1 LLIVNINGKV
11 LVGKRRIMA
20 NKMQW
25 INALSIN
32 PSLEKA
38 IDEVVDKIKSK
49 LDGNA
54 DLGIIFI
61 SSAFASDYP
70 RLMPI
75 LLDKLP
81 LPCIIGCGGGGIVGM
96 KNDYQPQEIEGNPAL
111 SLTVASLPDVE
122 ITPFHIIPDDLPDLD
137 SPPSA
142 WWSMIGVEIQKE
154 PNFIL
159 LSDPFSAKINELLEG
174 LDFAYPGAVKIGG
187 LASTSTMGVGSGLF
201 YYDGSNSDQLF
212 RTEGTVGIAL
222 TGNIQVESI
231 VAQGCRPIGETYQV
245 TKGQRN
251 VILQMS
257 DREGKTDSPLNLLRE
272 LINSLSGEDQELAQ
286 YALFVGIARDE
297 FKLELGAGDFLIRN
311 LVGVDPK
318 YGAIAVGD
326 KIRTGQRIKFHLR
339 DAKASADDLE
349 TLLATYYNNKQS
361 LDQTI
366 GALMFS
372 CLGRGEG
379 LYGKPN
385 FDSQLFLDYVT
396 DIPIAGFFCNGEI
409 GPVAGNTF
417 LHGYTSVFGIF
428 SSKDTVID

>member
-1 LLIVNINGKV
+1 MSKP
-11 LVGKRRIMA
+11 
-20 NKMQW
+20 MQW

-38 IDEVVDKIKSK
+38 IDEVVAKIESK
-49 LDGNA
+49 LMSSP
-54 DLGIIFI
+54 DLGIVFI

-70 RLMPI
+70 RLMPL
-75 LLDKLP
+75 LLDKFP
-81 LPCIIGCGGGGIVGM
+81 LPCVIGCGGGGIVGM
-96 KNDYQPQEIEGNPAL
+96 KNDYQPLEIEDNPAL

-122 ITPFHIIPDDLPDLD
+122 ITPFHIIPEYLPDLD
-137 SPPSA
+137 SPPNS
-142 WWSMIGVEIQKE
+142 WWSLINVEMEKQ
-154 PNFIL
+154 PQFIL

-187 LASTSTMGVGSGLF
+187 LASTNTMGVGTGLF
-201 YYDGSNSDQLF
+201 YHDAEGKGTPA
-212 RTEGTVGIAL
+212 RTNPCNRGFLTKGTVGLAL
-222 TGNIQVESI
+222 SGNIVIESI
-231 VAQGCRPIGETYQV
+231 VAQGCRTIGETYQV
-245 TKGQRN
+245 TEGQKN
-251 VILQMS
+251 VILEMA
-257 DREGKTDSPLNLLRE
+257 DSQGNKDNPLSLLRQ
-272 LINSLSGEDQELAQ
+272 LVNSLSTEDQELAQ
-286 YALFVGIARDE
+286 YSLFVGIARDE
-297 FKLELGAGDFLIRN
+297 FKLRLKPGDFLIRN

-326 KIRTGQRIKFHLR
+326 RIRPGQRIQFHLR

-349 TLLATYYNNKQS
+349 TLLTNYCNEENNLS
-361 LDQTI
+361 PS

-372 CLGRGEG
+372 CLGRGQG

-385 FDSQLFLDYVT
+385 FDSQLFLDYVM

-428 SSKDTVID
+428 SQHY

>member
-1 LLIVNINGKV
+1 MSNT
-11 LVGKRRIMA
+11 
-20 NKMQW
+20 MQW
-25 INALSIN
+25 VNALSTN

-38 IDEVVDKIKSK
+38 IDEVVNKIKNK

-54 DLGIIFI
+54 DLGIVFI

-81 LPCIIGCGGGGIVGM
+81 LPCVIGCGGGGIVGM
-96 KNDYQPQEIEGNPAL
+96 KNDYQPLEIEGNPAL

-122 ITPFHIIPDDLPDLD
+122 ITPFHIIPEDLPDLD

-142 WWSMIGVEIQKE
+142 WWDIVNVSMEKQ

-187 LASTSTMGVGSGLF
+187 LASASTMGVASGLF
-201 YYDGSNSDQLF
+201 YYDGSNSDYLF
-212 RTEGTVGIAL
+212 RTDGTVGLAL

-231 VAQGCRPIGETYQV
+231 VAQGCRPIGDVFQV

-251 VILQMS
+251 VILEMENTQ
-257 DREGKTDSPLNLLRE
+257 GKTDSPLNLLRE
-272 LINSLSGEDQELAQ
+272 LINSLNAEDQELAQ
-286 YALFVGIARDE
+286 YALFIGIARDE
-297 FKLELGAGDFLIRN
+297 FKFQLNAGDFLIRN

-326 KIRTGQRIKFHLR
+326 RIRAGQRLKFHLR

-349 TLLATYYNNKQS
+349 TLLTNYYNQKS
-361 LDQTI
+361 TLDNTV

-409 GPVAGNTF
+409 GPVAGSTF

-428 SSKDTVID
+428 SQKDA